1 MKTVFIGDIH
11 GRDSWKK
18 IVAQENPD
26 RVVFIGDYFDSFNI
40 GAAEQMH
47 NFKEIIEYKETSFTN
62 DGQLDQHKTH
72 VIMLIGNH
80 DYHYYPGG
88 ETYSGYQHGAAPA
101 IRQLL
106 EENKHH
112 LQMCYQMG
120 NILCSHAGIGHN
132 WLVEQEKYE
141 SGNIADFVNDIWKYK
156 PVRFIFYG
164 FDPYGDSKTQ
174 TPIWIRPASLLGGN
188 KHTFL
193 KEEYIQIAGHTS
205 VRVIDIEGK
214 ATGGR
219 YYFIDA
225 LEIGQFLIHDG
236 ENFSLGTF
244 NPEG

>member
-1 MKTVFIGDIH
+1 MKTIFLGDTH
-11 GRDSWKK
+11 GRSLWKDIIAK
-18 IVAQENPD
+18 ETPD
-26 RVVFIGDYFDSFNI
+26 RVVFIGDYFDSFDI
-40 GAAEQMH
+40 GSAEQQF
-47 NFKEIIEYKETSFTN
+47 NFKEIIAFKESA
-62 DGQLDQHKTH
+62 QYE

-112 LQMCYQMG
+112 LQMCYQLD

-141 SGNIADFVNDIWKYK
+141 SGSIADFVNDIWNYK
-156 PVRFIFYG
+156 PIRFMFYG
-164 FDPYGDSKTQ
+164 FDPYGDNKTQ
-174 TPIWIRPASLLGGN
+174 TPIWIRPASLLSGN
-188 KHTFL
+188 RDTFL
-193 KEEYIQIAGHTS
+193 KTDYIQIAGHTQ
-205 VRVIDIEGK
+205 VHKIDIKGK

-225 LEIGQFLIHDG
+225 IDERQYLIYEGSEFKLGEI
-236 ENFSLGTF
+236 
-244 NPEG
+244 

>member
-1 MKTVFIGDIH
+1 MKTIFLGDTH
-11 GRDSWKK
+11 GRSLWKDIIAK
-18 IVAQENPD
+18 ETPD
-26 RVVFIGDYFDSFNI
+26 RVVFIGDYFDSFDI
-40 GAAEQMH
+40 GSAEQQF
-47 NFKEIIEYKETSFTN
+47 NFKEIIAFKESA
-62 DGQLDQHKTH
+62 QYE

-112 LQMCYQMG
+112 LQMCYQLD

-141 SGNIADFVNDIWKYK
+141 SGSIADFVNDIWNYK
-156 PVRFIFYG
+156 PIRFMFYG
-164 FDPYGDSKTQ
+164 FDPYGDNKTQ
-174 TPIWIRPASLLGGN
+174 TPIWIRPASLLSGN
-188 KHTFL
+188 RDTFL
-193 KEEYIQIAGHTS
+193 KTDYIQIAGHTQ
-205 VRVIDIEGK
+205 VHKIDIKGK

-225 LEIGQFLIHDG
+225 IDERQYLIYDDGKFKLGEI
-236 ENFSLGTF
+236 
-244 NPEG
+244 